1 MKTARQQPLLQ
12 IRGLKKSYQKRPVL
26 KGINLNIFPG
36 ETIII
41 MGPSGCG
48 KSTLVRCINR
58 LTEPD
63 DGQIIFDGIDVTD
76 LPFAQLSALR
86 RRIGFVFQ
94 QFNLIRRLNVLENVA
109 FALRVYG
116 QEKAEAQDRA
126 MRALARV
133 GLKERAHNYPA
144 ELSGGEQQRVG
155 IARALALEPQLM
167 LWDEPTAALDP
178 ILVSEVIEIMEELV
192 RQKATTMLVV
202 THEVGFASRA
212 ADRILF
218 MDQGAIVE
226 EGPPAAVLSTPQ
238 SEIGKKY
245 KKLLKT

>member
-63 DGQIIFDGIDVTD
+63 DGQIIFDGIAVTD
-76 LPFAQLSALR
+76 LPFEHLSEVR

-218 MDQGAIVE
+218 MDQGDRGRRTARCGFIDA
-226 EGPPAAVLSTPQ
+226 P
-238 SEIGKKY
+238 IGNWQKY
-245 KKLLKT
+245 KNY

>member
-1 MKTARQQPLLQ
+1 
-12 IRGLKKSYQKRPVL
+12 
-26 KGINLNIFPG
+26 
-36 ETIII
+36 

-63 DGQIIFDGIDVTD
+63 DGQIIFDGVEVTG
-76 LPFAQLSALR
+76 LPFAQLSGLR

-94 QFNLIRRLNVLENVA
+94 QFNLIRRLNVMENVA
-109 FALRVYG
+109 FALRIYG
-116 QEKAEAQDRA
+116 QDKAEAEDRA
-126 MRALARV
+126 MQALTRV
-133 GLKERAHNYPA
+133 GLKERALNFPA

-192 RQKATTMLVV
+192 RQKETTMLVV

-212 ADRILF
+212 ADRIIF
-218 MDQGAIVE
+218 MEQGVIVE
-226 EGPPAAVLSTPQ
+226 EGKPTMVLSNPQ
-238 SEIGKKY
+238 SEVGQKY